1 MKSALTEM
9 GLSVSS
15 PLSGVESEG
24 KSPPLPCL
32 SFAGVQGPP
41 PQISVLE
48 QGSHVQLH
56 VSLRRAAAL
65 RRGINGLCGAFHGS
79 GLGFRV

>member
-1 MKSALTEM
+1 METSRVLGLYWPPHTEM

-32 SFAGVQGPP
+32 SFADVQGPP
-41 PQISVLE
+41 
-48 QGSHVQLH
+48 
-56 VSLRRAAAL
+56 AD
-65 RRGINGLCGAFHGS
+65 
-79 GLGFRV
+79 